1 MFFIF
6 PKIVKPEVC
15 DEIITDCKSLG
26 LEKALINTNNK
37 LIPYKGS
44 EFIDDPQVRKTSVC
58 FIKDKDNKINEFIW
72 QFIREANAKQFN
84 YDLDHFQPIQ
94 FAEYKGSE
102 NYRAFYDWHQD
113 SDGLQKGGEVRK
125 LSLSLPLSDPDTF
138 EGGKLEFYNGGKSL
152 PDMGEIKGEKG
163 TKDINSQG
171 TVIVFD
177 SRDWHRVS
185 PMISGVRYSI
195 VCWTVGPNFK

>member
-113 SDGLQKGGEVRK
+113 SDGLRKGGEVRK

-152 PDMGEIKGEKG
+152 PDMGEIKGEKV

-185 PMISGVRYSI
+185 PMISGVRHSI

>member
-6 PKIVKPEVC
+6 PQAVRPEIC
-15 DEIITDCKSLG
+15 DEIIKDCKKNSY
-26 LEKALINTNNK
+26 LINAHIEKN
-37 LIPYKGS
+37 S
-44 EFIDDPQVRKTSVC
+44 EFVDDPQTRKTSVH
-58 FIKDKDNKINEFIW
+58 FIKDRDNKINEFVW
-72 QFIREANAKQFN
+72 EFIREANKKQFH
-84 YDLDHFQPIQ
+84 YDLDYFQPIQ
-94 FAEYKGSE
+94 FAEYKGDE

-113 SDGLQKGGEVRK
+113 YDGSSKTGEGRK
-125 LSLSLPLSDPDTF
+125 LSLTIALSDPDTF
-138 EGGKLEFYNGGKSL
+138 KGGKLEFYNGGRSF
-152 PDMGEIKGEKG
+152 PDMGEVKGEQVE
-163 TKDINSQG
+163 KDINLQG

>member
-84 YDLDHFQPIQ
+84 YDLDHFQHIQ

-152 PDMGEIKGEKG
+152 PDMGEIKGEKV

>member
-26 LEKALINTNNK
+26 LERALINTNNK

-152 PDMGEIKGEKG
+152 PDMGEIKGEKV

>member
-6 PKIVKPEVC
+6 PNIVKPEDC
-15 DEIITDCKSLG
+15 DEIIKDCKKNG
-26 LEKALINTNNK
+26 LKKALINTNDRLK
-37 LIPYKGS
+37 PYNGA
-44 EFIDDPQVRKTSVC
+44 EFKDDPQVRKTSVC

-113 SDGLQKGGEVRK
+113 SDGLRKGGEVRK
-125 LSLSLPLSDPDTF
+125 LSLSLPLSNPDTF
-138 EGGKLEFYNGGKSL
+138 EGGKLEFYNGGKPL
-152 PDMGEIKGEKG
+152 PDMGEIKGEQV

-185 PMISGVRYSI
+185 PMISGVRHSI

>member
-6 PKIVKPEVC
+6 PKVVKPETC
-15 DEIITDCKSLG
+15 DEIIKDCKKQG
-26 LEKALINTNNK
+26 LKNALINNPK
-37 LIPYKGS
+37 
-44 EFIDDPQVRKTSVC
+44 FIDDPQVRKTSVC
-58 FIKDKDNKINEFIW
+58 FINDKDNKINEFIW

-152 PDMGEIKGEKG
+152 PDMGEIKGEKV

>member
-26 LEKALINTNNK
+26 LEKALINTNDK

-125 LSLSLPLSDPDTF
+125 LSLSLPLSDTDTF

-152 PDMGEIKGEKG
+152 PDMGEIKGEKV

>member
-26 LEKALINTNNK
+26 FEKALINTNDK

-94 FAEYKGSE
+94 FAEYK
-102 NYRAFYDWHQD
+102 
-113 SDGLQKGGEVRK
+113 
-125 LSLSLPLSDPDTF
+125 
-138 EGGKLEFYNGGKSL
+138 
-152 PDMGEIKGEKG
+152 
-163 TKDINSQG
+163 
-171 TVIVFD
+171 
-177 SRDWHRVS
+177 
-185 PMISGVRYSI
+185 
-195 VCWTVGPNFK
+195 